1 MLHNQHVYLDIKRK
15 VKTHLRTVR
24 YSVHVY
30 LTFRQPNLGLET
42 IYSTLLLNIKI
53 LGDKY

>member
-1 MLHNQHVYLDIKRK
+1 MLHNPHVYLDIKRQ